1 MQDELHDHQNR
12 IDMNQADFF
21 REFSLRA
28 PHESRFAEFLPKS
41 RATERLFWPEKATMK
56 IVAPLL
62 ALSTLALGF
71 VCLLQWDR
79 LNDQQTRVAALQA
92 EVESKSKELF
102 DMNTARKQIEQQLR
116 QLTNA
121 AATPK

>member
-1 MQDELHDHQNR
+1 
-12 IDMNQADFF
+12 
-21 REFSLRA
+21 
-28 PHESRFAEFLPKS
+28 
-41 RATERLFWPEKATMK
+41 MK

-102 DMNTARKQIEQQLR
+102 DMNIARKQIEQQLR